1 MACWV
6 STLESRPML
15 TLEINSRPFQ
25 GLLDTE
31 VYIIHYMDD
40 ILLAAEHE
48 REALK
53 AFASLQDA
61 LSRASLQIAPEK
73 QEPLQQTATGGHQLQ
88 RGPWYVGKSSPLAYG
103 KAQIPSWCGPEELFV
118 FFPRME
124 KFLSGSLSA
133 VFALWMLLG
142 HFQMETLVGNPQL
155 LPSSSYVA
163 TWPIACGSTLF
174 HYMVSSSMAGWL
186 LSSSRTGVF
195 SSCCLALDSS
205 SSFPCPAFRAIAKSD
220 QDCSLKIREPDV
232 LAPWFLDPGGWSK
245 TAAVSLYFIFPG
257 ICTLSL

>member
-142 HFQMETLVGNPQL
+142 HVQMETLVGNPQL
-155 LPSSSYVA
+155 LPSSSY
-163 TWPIACGSTLF
+163 
-174 HYMVSSSMAGWL
+174 
-186 LSSSRTGVF
+186 
-195 SSCCLALDSS
+195 
-205 SSFPCPAFRAIAKSD
+205 
-220 QDCSLKIREPDV
+220 
-232 LAPWFLDPGGWSK
+232 
-245 TAAVSLYFIFPG
+245 
-257 ICTLSL
+257 

>member
-73 QEPLQQTATGGHQLQ
+73 DGEIPIWVPERCVRTVDASRSLPDGDP
-88 RGPWYVGKSSPLAYG
+88 RGESTIV
-103 KAQIPSWCGPEELFV
+103 
-118 FFPRME
+118 
-124 KFLSGSLSA
+124 A
-133 VFALWMLLG
+133 V
-142 HFQMETLVGNPQL
+142 
-155 LPSSSYVA
+155 
-163 TWPIACGSTLF
+163 
-174 HYMVSSSMAGWL
+174 
-186 LSSSRTGVF
+186 
-195 SSCCLALDSS
+195 
-205 SSFPCPAFRAIAKSD
+205 
-220 QDCSLKIREPDV
+220 
-232 LAPWFLDPGGWSK
+232 
-245 TAAVSLYFIFPG
+245 
-257 ICTLSL
+257 